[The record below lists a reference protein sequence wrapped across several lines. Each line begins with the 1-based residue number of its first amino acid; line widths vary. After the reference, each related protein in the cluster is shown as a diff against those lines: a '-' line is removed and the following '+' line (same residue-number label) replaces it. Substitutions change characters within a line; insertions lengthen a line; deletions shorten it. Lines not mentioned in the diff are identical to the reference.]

1 LSEIR
6 VKAAKPLPEPLP
18 EGEQM
23 LWQHSPAWL
32 PYSRR
37 AFQIGKI
44 GFYFLVIVG
53 WVAISAYISE
63 GNWLAV
69 LRSLT
74 WAVPPAVGVLA
85 VLALIGWFYARTT
98 VYTITNKRVIIQS
111 GLAVPSAVNL
121 PFAKI
126 DSADM
131 KMFDDAT
138 GDIELTISGARLL
151 YSMLWPNVRFL
162 RLNRPRP
169 VLRAICHPRKVSDIL
184 GQALAADQK
193 PAAAATRHV
202 ADDDMQPN
210 ARRAATS

>member
-1 LSEIR
+1 MSEIR
-6 VKAAKPLPEPLP
+6 VKPARPLPEPLP

-74 WAVPPAVGVLA
+74 WAVPPALGVLG

-131 KMFDDAT
+131 KMFDDDTGACISAT
-138 GDIELTISGARLL
+138 GPGRPPPSTRSRWSAGAGAVTTAC
-151 YSMLWPNVRFL
+151 P
-162 RLNRPRP
+162 PTTP
-169 VLRAICHPRKVSDIL
+169 GP
-184 GQALAADQK
+184 GG
-193 PAAAATRHV
+193 
-202 ADDDMQPN
+202 
-210 ARRAATS
+210 